1 MILNKEIDLEQIEN
15 SDDIE
20 FIKQE
25 LLKLP
30 GVVGKVADCIMLFAL
45 NKFEVFPI
53 DVWVR
58 RVMNELYIKNE
69 DETKVDKKE
78 IEKLAQEK
86 YANLAGLAQQYLF
99 YWKREGA

>member
-1 MILNKEIDLEQIEN
+1 MILNKAIDLEQIEN

-30 GVVGKVADCIMLFAL
+30 GVGGKVADCIMLFAL

-53 DVWVR
+53 DVWVK
-58 RVMNELYIKNE
+58 RVMAELYFDVKENDITLNP
-69 DETKVDKKE
+69 TKIYRFE
-78 IEKLAQEK
+78 S
-86 YANLAGLAQQYLF
+86 NLST
-99 YWKREGA
+99 